1 MQETQEMWVPSHMV
15 VGKIPWKRK
24 WQPTPVFLPR
34 ESHGQRS
41 LVNYSPWGR
50 KEPDMTEQLSTHTAQ
65 EGSSN
70 KFSSEEKNCALVM
83 GVHETYRGDFTKY
96 PFIC

>member
-1 MQETQEMWVPSHMV
+1 MWVPSHMV
-15 VGKIPWKRK
+15 VGKILWRRK

-41 LVNYSPWGR
+41 LVNYSPWGC

-65 EGSSN
+65 EGGCN
-70 KFSSEEKNCALVM
+70 KFSSEEKNYALVM
-83 GVHETYRGDFTKY
+83 DVHKTYRGDLTKY